1 MSRTEQ
7 IIATAIEFMDFLS
20 VVPQLQKILGGAKCQ
35 TFQEMKSV
43 IDNPKFQM
51 IQEKLESK
59 IATDVTLSGCGSLR
73 YGIEL
78 SIFSL
83 LSGEKKI

>member
-20 VVPQLQKILGGAKCQ
+20 VVPHLLKILSAAKCQ
-35 TFQEMKSV
+35 MFLEMKSV
-43 IDNPKFQM
+43 IDNPHFRM

-59 IATDVTLSGCGSLR
+59 IGTDVTLSGCGSLR
-73 YGIEL
+73 YDN
-78 SIFSL
+78 
-83 LSGEKKI
+83 